1 MTFQPHTSATYHHVL
16 RGGRRRGGLARDR
29 GRVGGVCSFRDAA
42 ADGAQLVHRQHGQAV
57 QGERVLHRRQDRLR
71 RRRHQGAQVR
81 PTHVVVVL
89 PIINAIDG

>member
-1 MTFQPHTSATYHHVL
+1 MTFRATHPPFRGHVL

-29 GRVGGVCSFRDAA
+29 GRIGVFFRDAA
-42 ADGAQLVHRQHGQAV
+42 ADWAQLVHRQHGQAV

-81 PTHVVVVL
+81 PTRVVIH
-89 PIINAIDG
+89 PILKCRYGKC